1 MISVKRTYLSCVFQ
15 SLQFRAAKHFRPEQ
29 QKSGENFKTGAS
41 LDYIIHSRSKSS
53 QSKQLYYSLSNEI
66 DCFMA
71 EELIDTISLNH
82 HRSDQVYFAK
92 IWESEKRRIRFSGA
106 KDGEI
111 RISRGQNACSLVVV
125 SRKFTPLKIS
135 KRVISREIY
144 LTH

>member
-1 MISVKRTYLSCVFQ
+1 
-15 SLQFRAAKHFRPEQ
+15 
-29 QKSGENFKTGAS
+29 
-41 LDYIIHSRSKSS
+41 
-53 QSKQLYYSLSNEI
+53 
-66 DCFMA
+66 MA

>member
-66 DCFMA
+66 DCFIA

-82 HRSDQVYFAK
+82 HRSNQVYFAK
-92 IWESEKRRIRFSGA
+92 IWESEKRRIRL
-106 KDGEI
+106 DGEI
-111 RISRGQNACSLVVV
+111 RISRGQNACSLIVV
-125 SRKFTPLKIS
+125 SRKFTPLKIY